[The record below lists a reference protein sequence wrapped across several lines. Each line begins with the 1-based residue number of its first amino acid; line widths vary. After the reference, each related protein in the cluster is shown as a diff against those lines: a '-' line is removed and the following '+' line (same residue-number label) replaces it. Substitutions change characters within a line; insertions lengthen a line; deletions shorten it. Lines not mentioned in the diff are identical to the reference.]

1 MTKEKPKYSCT
12 AILGWVHRNTENT
25 CIAGKGIHESR
36 SLRQAR
42 PDKVIMLTCRIQQ
55 VCKLLPHEF
64 SIVALLYCA
73 QAEKSSKSFQVK
85 EIRTNAHWQ
94 NPMGRQTA
102 VRASVP
108 LPGMPKGL
116 YPSAEGRRGICPASG
131 LPFAVPLRKQAGV
144 QKKPPNEEHR
154 RIFLKNCR
162 NERVCSIR
170 FFFKPLC

>member
-94 NPMGRQTA
+94 NPHGAADGR
-102 VRASVP
+102 
-108 LPGMPKGL
+108 
-116 YPSAEGRRGICPASG
+116 EGICPLARTAKGFVPFGRGTARNMSGVRLTVCCASAKTG
-131 LPFAVPLRKQAGV
+131 WGS
-144 QKKPPNEEHR
+144 KKT
-154 RIFLKNCR
+154 
-162 NERVCSIR
+162 SQ
-170 FFFKPLC
+170 